1 MILVDIII
9 IGLLIF
15 GALIG
20 FARGFTKQLVS
31 FIGLLGIFILAFI
44 LKNPIS
50 TILYNKL
57 PFFDFGGSL
66 KGVSS
71 LNILLYETISFVIA
85 LVVLGII
92 FKILLVVTS
101 IFEKFLTMTII
112 LGIPSKI
119 LGAVLGLVEYFIIVF
134 VGLYI
139 ISLPIF
145 KNDILNKSS
154 LSGKILNSTPIL
166 SNICSDTV
174 SVFNEINSL
183 REEYKDTDDKN
194 SFNQKVLD
202 MMIEKKIISQDNVT
216 SLIESGKLKGVK

>member
-15 GALIG
+15 GSLIG
-20 FARGFTKQLVS
+20 FVRGFTKQLVS

-119 LGAVLGLVEYFIIVF
+119 LGAVLGLIEYFIIVF

-183 REEYKDTDDKN
+183 REEYKDTADKN
-194 SFNQKVLD
+194 LFNQKVLD